1 MCDHQDTIDT
11 VVDGDTWDTR
21 DTVGDGDGAA
31 VCPCR
36 PWEVDTEARAA
47 RQLCLYI
54 WPGWS
59 DKVASSAWKSSIRR
73 FVITE
78 KAPTRAFSWLKA
90 ASTAFTFK
98 TLLRHAKFIRD
109 SG

>member
-36 PWEVDTEARAA
+36 P
-47 RQLCLYI
+47 
-54 WPGWS
+54 
-59 DKVASSAWKSSIRR
+59 
-73 FVITE
+73 
-78 KAPTRAFSWLKA
+78 
-90 ASTAFTFK
+90 
-98 TLLRHAKFIRD
+98 
-109 SG
+109 